1 MKIEIKDLYK
11 EIKKNVILDN
21 VNITLTGGKIYG
33 IQGKNGCG
41 KTMLMRSIAG
51 LVIPTRGSIIIN
63 GKVLHRDISIPESI
77 GVLIENP
84 SFLPRYSGYENLK
97 MLAMLDDKVSDGEI
111 KDLLEKVGL
120 KDAADK
126 KFGKYSLGMKQ
137 RLGIAAAIMGSPE
150 IVLLDEQIRQLILGL
165 RDENR
170 VVLVACHDKEE
181 MQLLADDIIC
191 MQQGRIVEKG

>member
-1 MKIEIKDLYK
+1 M
-11 EIKKNVILDN
+11 
-21 VNITLTGGKIYG
+21 
-33 IQGKNGCG
+33 
-41 KTMLMRSIAG
+41 
-51 LVIPTRGSIIIN
+51 
-63 GKVLHRDISIPESI
+63 
-77 GVLIENP
+77 
-84 SFLPRYSGYENLK
+84 PRYSGYENLK

-150 IVLLDEQIRQLILGL
+150 IVLLDEPINAIDGEGVEQIRQLILGL

>member
-1 MKIEIKDLYK
+1 M
-11 EIKKNVILDN
+11 
-21 VNITLTGGKIYG
+21 
-33 IQGKNGCG
+33 
-41 KTMLMRSIAG
+41 A
-51 LVIPTRGSIIIN
+51 
-63 GKVLHRDISIPESI
+63 
-77 GVLIENP
+77 
-84 SFLPRYSGYENLK
+84 
-97 MLAMLDDKVSDGEI
+97 
-111 KDLLEKVGL
+111 
-120 KDAADK
+120 DAADK

-150 IVLLDEQIRQLILGL
+150 IVLLDEPINAIDGEGVEQIRQLILGL

>member
-1 MKIEIKDLYK
+1 MSAEKNTTEKIEVQAVQT
-11 EIKKNVILDN
+11 EQ
-21 VNITLTGGKIYG
+21 T
-33 IQGKNGCG
+33 
-41 KTMLMRSIAG
+41 
-51 LVIPTRGSIIIN
+51 
-63 GKVLHRDISIPESI
+63 
-77 GVLIENP
+77 
-84 SFLPRYSGYENLK
+84 
-97 MLAMLDDKVSDGEI
+97 
-111 KDLLEKVGL
+111 

-126 KFGKYSLGMKQ
+126 KFGKYSRGMKQ

-150 IVLLDEQIRQLILGL
+150 IVLLDEPINAIDGEGVEQIRQLILGL